1 MSSTKQKL
9 TLSGKQAFIMK
20 ELVENPQVVES
31 LIGGSAGGGKSISM
45 CIIICMY
52 AMKYPGIQFVL
63 GRKTLQA
70 LKRSTVAT
78 LLGKVH
84 PMFNITKN
92 DFRYSQQDNVIEYKN
107 GSKITLVALDYEP
120 SDPDFARLGS
130 LEFDWA
136 FIDEAGEITEQAK
149 NVLRSRL
156 GRGIATQKYGLKPF
170 ILSGCNPSQNYLRK
184 EYYMPYK
191 RLGGGEF
198 QKWQIGEIYV
208 GGKKMPAYRC
218 FLRMS
223 VRDNP
228 FVDRNYVET
237 LKQLPD
243 RERRRLLDGDWD
255 YSDSDN
261 MLFTNEVVE
270 EATLDRMPDLDVISR
285 HDYLIGVDVA
295 DVGCFDDKTEV
306 LTDNGWKLFADVNGS
321 DKILTQNPVTGI
333 ATFENH
339 DGIHCQHYN
348 GLMWNYD
355 SPKISFS
362 VTPNHKMLCRQ
373 ASKLSGNTLRSIE
386 DIPWKEWKLV
396 RTHRYKNT
404 KPLQDTFLFTSTT
417 EMPHGGVRKKT
428 WNFTKKDW
436 FAFLGWFISEGCVI
450 QETRG
455 RLKINIAQKQG
466 TEKSDIIERLLT
478 DMGIKHTHIGNN
490 FIFYNNSIAHHLL
503 LHVGKYA
510 SQKRIP
516 NYVTY
521 SDDREAVNAFLDAYC
536 NGDGCWRKGHRLSYF
551 SSSRYIIDSLQ
562 IMLANINAAG
572 KITTA
577 KKAGTTFEIDGR
589 KAIRKHDVYC
599 INENHP
605 TRDFTL
611 GRHTQ
616 IRQEPY
622 DGEIYCAITKY
633 HTMFVRRN
641 GTCYW
646 TGNTDSTCISI
657 VQNKILV
664 KQIKIN
670 LKESGI
676 GKNSQV
682 DVGEFLAQ
690 KVINT
695 AKRLGLTQNDAKRIT
710 IEINGVGASLRDA
723 LRRHEWQVNEYVAQM
738 KTRGKLYYSL
748 SEMMIDGKVR
758 IFNGSDVDYE
768 ELRRQLTAHTY
779 EMDGDTVKVCSKKE
793 LRRLLGCSPD
803 LADSFAISLYPMSS
817 ALKPIETKTVSYV
830 TRIRI

>member
-170 ILSGCNPSQNYLRK
+170 MLSGCNPSQNYLRK

-270 EATLDRMPDLDVISR
+270 EATLDKMPDLDVISR

-295 DVGCFDDKTEV
+295 D
-306 LTDNGWKLFADVNGS
+306 
-321 DKILTQNPVTGI
+321 
-333 ATFENH
+333 
-339 DGIHCQHYN
+339 
-348 GLMWNYD
+348 
-355 SPKISFS
+355 
-362 VTPNHKMLCRQ
+362 
-373 ASKLSGNTLRSIE
+373 
-386 DIPWKEWKLV
+386 
-396 RTHRYKNT
+396 
-404 KPLQDTFLFTSTT
+404 
-417 EMPHGGVRKKT
+417 
-428 WNFTKKDW
+428 
-436 FAFLGWFISEGCVI
+436 LG
-450 QETRG
+450 
-455 RLKINIAQKQG
+455 
-466 TEKSDIIERLLT
+466 
-478 DMGIKHTHIGNN
+478 
-490 FIFYNNSIAHHLL
+490 
-503 LHVGKYA
+503 
-510 SQKRIP
+510 
-516 NYVTY
+516 
-521 SDDREAVNAFLDAYC
+521 
-536 NGDGCWRKGHRLSYF
+536 
-551 SSSRYIIDSLQ
+551 
-562 IMLANINAAG
+562 
-572 KITTA
+572 
-577 KKAGTTFEIDGR
+577 
-589 KAIRKHDVYC
+589 
-599 INENHP
+599 
-605 TRDFTL
+605 
-611 GRHTQ
+611 
-616 IRQEPY
+616 
-622 DGEIYCAITKY
+622 
-633 HTMFVRRN
+633 
-641 GTCYW
+641 
-646 TGNTDSTCISI
+646 TDSTCISI

-676 GKNSQV
+676 GKNSQI

-758 IFNGSDVDYE
+758 IFNGSEVDYE

-803 LADSFAISLYPMSS
+803 LADSFAIALYPMSS